1 MNDQDPSVRT
11 WQDATEAHM
20 AQATSAQARHLTVEL
35 DQLRADYNI
44 ILCELNEAR
53 TETDRRLHEVL
64 MAKLAVERENEVLRG
79 DFTRVRG
86 ERDEAQAA
94 FEDTNAEQI
103 ILDLRDRSAADARR
117 AAAHLAQ
124 LTDLGKALAAALV
137 ANDRLTKQL
146 ADRDPIAQDHW
157 IVARDGGRH
166 CERCEGEVRR
176 GEAYELQDGTGDL
189 LLHIHCPTPEVSD
202 E

>member
-1 MNDQDPSVRT
+1 MSDQDPSVRT

-35 DQLRADYNI
+35 DQLHRDYNAVV
-44 ILCELNEAR
+44 LERDQACALSVGLLR
-53 TETDRRLHEVL
+53 DTERLRE
-64 MAKLAVERENEVLRG
+64 VERENEVLRG